1 MATNKIS
8 KPIKYKVF
16 FNVDDTIESLYIK
29 LDNLI
34 NQNEHYYKKLDE
46 LSRIIDNV
54 DDEIDIVYGNILKLQ
69 KQNNFTYYCTYG
81 RFPND

>member
-54 DDEIDIVYGNILKLQ
+54 DDEIDIVYGNILELQ
-69 KQNNFTYYCTYG
+69 KQNNFTHYCTYG
-81 RFPND
+81 KFPND